1 MHTMTFLWGNI
12 QLDKLLLGPNSWQCA
27 AWSSCFPFFSTQII
41 FVMVEIGN
49 SDTKILWKTPYFAHK
64 CKAKVVS
71 KFHLLQQLFHSEFPH
86 LLQCS
91 ESSFGNHSAH
101 PVHTQKTPG
110 ERHRPSCFYKG
121 SQVSFCLRCQDKEKS
136 CSHCPHAMIWYLRR
150 MKKERESWENAS
162 ELCISAKTSPTT
174 FLPTMPQL
182 IFGFQLCSPWQ
193 ATLGTLQ
200 LKAGAAPN
208 QAVRHYSCC
217 SETRLLHSTAQSRS
231 RNTVTSGSSPK
242 TTISYRGLRIPQG
255 TYKRLTLVAMK
266 AHQLFLLSHMC
277 THWSNCKGQRG
288 QQTRSSLS
296 TWPLK

>member
-1 MHTMTFLWGNI
+1 
-12 QLDKLLLGPNSWQCA
+12 
-27 AWSSCFPFFSTQII
+27 
-41 FVMVEIGN
+41 MVEIGN
-49 SDTKILWKTPYFAHK
+49 SDTKNLWKTPYFAHK

-71 KFHLLQQLFHSEFPH
+71 EFHLLQRLFHSEFPH

-121 SQVSFCLRCQDKEKS
+121 SQVSFCLRCQDKEQS
-136 CSHCPHAMIWYLRR
+136 CSHCPRAMIWYLRR
-150 MKKERESWENAS
+150 MKKKKRESWENAS

-174 FLPTMPQL
+174 FLPTTPQL
-182 IFGFQLCSPWQ
+182 IFGFQLRSPWQ
-193 ATLGTLQ
+193 AIPGTLQ

-217 SETRLLHSTAQSRS
+217 SKRLVSSTAQHKAEAETQSL
-231 RNTVTSGSSPK
+231 VGSNPK
-242 TTISYRGLRIPQG
+242 TTISYRGLWIPQG

-266 AHQLFLLSHMC
+266 ARQLFLLSHMC

-288 QQTRSSLS
+288 RRTRSSLS